1 MDKSGMDFPSCE
13 GRVSVKRDFPR
24 VQFDRKLG
32 AELALG
38 ETIDI
43 AKSLEKYL
51 KHAGIPRDR
60 WGD

>member
-1 MDKSGMDFPSCE
+1 MDKPGMDFPSCE
-13 GRVSVKRDFPR
+13 GIVNVDRNLPR

-43 AKSLEKYL
+43 AEN
-51 KHAGIPRDR
+51 
-60 WGD
+60 

>member
-1 MDKSGMDFPSCE
+1 MNKKMEGMDFPYYE
-13 GRVSVKRDFPR
+13 GISVSRDFPR

-43 AKSLEKYL
+43 AEKSLEEYL
-51 KHAGIPRDR
+51 KYAGSDQ
-60 WGD
+60 

>member
-1 MDKSGMDFPSCE
+1 MRRRIDKSGMDFPSCE

-43 AKSLEKYL
+43 AKSLESAK
-51 KHAGIPRDR
+51 DR
-60 WGD
+60 KSVV